1 VKVRGYRIEVGE
13 VEAVLQSHQGV
24 REVAVAVREDAAGEK
39 RLVAYV
45 VPAAEG
51 AARGAELLSHSRAQL
66 PEYMLP
72 AAWVTLD
79 ELPRLPNG
87 KINRKALPAPDSLSA
102 ESGARYVAPQTE
114 VERALAG
121 IWQEVLQTSQVGV
134 YDNFFADLG
143 GNSLMLIQVLGKL
156 RESLGRDVSIVELF
170 QFPTINSLAHHLGD
184 GGQPPDSFE
193 EIDDQTE
200 HRREAL
206 RRRRQLKQD
215 RRAMLIE

>member
-1 VKVRGYRIEVGE
+1 LSGY
-13 VEAVLQSHQGV
+13 A
-24 REVAVAVREDAAGEK
+24 RER
-39 RLVAYV
+39 
-45 VPAAEG
+45 
-51 AARGAELLSHSRAQL
+51 L

-72 AAWVTLD
+72 GAWVVMD

-87 KINRKALPAPDSLSA
+87 KINRKALPAPESLSA
-102 ESGARYVAPQTE
+102 ESGVRYVAPQTE
-114 VERALAG
+114 IERALAG
-121 IWQEVLQTSQVGV
+121 IWQDVLQTSQVGV

-156 RESLGRDVSIVELF
+156 RESLHRDVSIVELF

-184 GGQPPDSFE
+184 GEQRPQSFE

-200 HRREAL
+200 NRRQSL

-215 RRAMLIE
+215 RQAMMIE